1 MFEVADARKMLRFKD
16 LEHVVLQD
24 SNEPMV
30 LISEMKSAGIL
41 EVEAPYPYLR
51 ESVWLQLQE
60 AGQALQKSTQ
70 CGLKIL
76 YAYRPPEI
84 QKHWYTLIYD
94 RFAGEHPEL
103 SHEELVELTHSFV
116 AVPSVAGHPTGAA
129 VDITILGPNGEWDMG
144 SDYKDIESK
153 TIQTF
158 AEGLTSKQFEN
169 RMFLREAMMA
179 GGFAPFNG
187 EWWHFSYGDREW
199 AAFYSQ
205 PQASYGEVSVPG
217 ISIS

>member
-1 MFEVADARKMLRFKD
+1 MIEVAATRKMLLFKD
-16 LEHVVLQD
+16 LENVFLKD
-24 SNEPMV
+24 NNEKMV
-30 LISEMKSAGIL
+30 LIQAEKSAGIL
-41 EVEAPYPYLR
+41 EIEAPYPYLR
-51 ESVWLQLQE
+51 ESVWLRLKE
-60 AGQALQKSTQ
+60 AGSALQTKIQ

-84 QKHWYTLIYD
+84 QKHWYSLIYE
-94 RFAGEHPEL
+94 RFAGERPEL

-129 VDITILGPNGEWDMG
+129 VDITILSTSGEWDMG

-158 AEGLTSKQFEN
+158 AEGLTAQQFEN
-169 RMFLREAMMA
+169 RMFLREAMMSS
-179 GGFAPFNG
+179 GFAPFNG

-199 AAFYSQ
+199 SAFYQQSG
-205 PQASYGEVSVPG
+205 AFYGEVSVPG